1 MAKVTGE
8 LVRAQAAELR
18 EVELDIQRAQ
28 ELAEEVA
35 KINAAAA
42 AARERLD
49 FNDEPARFLALL
61 SAPPASPRSPR
72 KRK

>member
-1 MAKVTGE
+1 MATVTGE

-28 ELAEEVA
+28 ELAEDVA

-42 AARERLD
+42 AARGRLD

-61 SAPPASPRSPR
+61 CAPPASPRSPR

>member
-18 EVELDIQRAQ
+18 EVQLDIQRAQ
-28 ELAEEVA
+28 ELAEDVA

-42 AARERLD
+42 AARARLD
-49 FNDEPARFLALL
+49 FNDEPARFLAVLW
-61 SAPPASPRSPR
+61 APAPRPASR

>member
-1 MAKVTGE
+1 MAKITGE

-18 EVELDIQRAQ
+18 EVELDSERAQ
-28 ELAEEVA
+28 QLAEDVA

-49 FNDEPARFLALL
+49 FNDEPARFTAVL
-61 SAPPASPRSPR
+61 SAPAPRPASR